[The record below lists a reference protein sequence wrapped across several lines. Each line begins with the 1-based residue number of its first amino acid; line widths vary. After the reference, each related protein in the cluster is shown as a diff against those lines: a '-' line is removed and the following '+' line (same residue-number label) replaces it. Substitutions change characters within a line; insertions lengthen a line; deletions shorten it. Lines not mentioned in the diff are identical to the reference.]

1 MTEEEARKLIEP
13 YVLIRRADGEWATE
27 FLLFRAD
34 VITLLV
40 EHSNLGLKELEK
52 RIEERIAELR
62 DGGDFN
68 GRGAETFVNQKIL
81 SWIVE
86 LTEGEV
92 K

>member
-1 MTEEEARKLIEP
+1 MTEEQARKLIEP
-13 YVLIRRADGEWATE
+13 YQTNDADDNGNNTVQVY
-27 FLLFRAD
+27 D
-34 VITLLV
+34 VITLLM
-40 EHSNLGLKELEK
+40 EHSNSGLKELEK

-86 LTEGEV
+86 LAERY

>member
-1 MTEEEARKLIEP
+1 MTEAEARKLIEP
-13 YVLIRRADGEWATE
+13 YVHYGRTNGQTDMVDAY
-27 FLLFRAD
+27 D

-40 EHSNLGLKELEK
+40 EYSNSGLKELEK